1 MIKFTKKEDLITIS
15 YTDWDKQS
23 YESLKELGIKNFSS
37 KSLYISLRIV
47 KNFYIFTQT
56 FFNILFYNNFNN
68 WLKFQNI
75 FYLMNVNYYNSIFK
89 AYNVKLFFS
98 MSDWDDKKFDKSQ
111 AIENNDGLTIYSHWS
126 NYQFLQKIYQ
136 KYSDILFTWSD
147 SFKKNIFNYYK
158 FSKIFSLGYPSDHYF
173 DFFRREKENEKKNF
187 IIGYIFAN
195 DLQYDI
201 SHNNLICNMLI
212 KY

>member
-1 MIKFTKKEDLITIS
+1 MRQREINLNDITDFYWIKFYENKEDLITIS

-23 YESLKELGIKNFSS
+23 NESLKELGIKNFSS
-37 KSLYISLRIV
+37 KKLYISFNNCL
-47 KNFYIFTQT
+47 KIFISLPKL

-89 AYNVKLFFS
+89 AYNIKLFFS
-98 MSDWDDKKFDKSQ
+98 MSDWDDKKFVKSQ
-111 AIENNDGLTIYSHWS
+111 AIENNDGVTIYSHWS

-147 SFKKNIFNYYK
+147 SFKKK
-158 FSKIFSLGYPSDHYF
+158 
-173 DFFRREKENEKKNF
+173 
-187 IIGYIFAN
+187 YI
-195 DLQYDI
+195 
-201 SHNNLICNMLI
+201 
-212 KY
+212 